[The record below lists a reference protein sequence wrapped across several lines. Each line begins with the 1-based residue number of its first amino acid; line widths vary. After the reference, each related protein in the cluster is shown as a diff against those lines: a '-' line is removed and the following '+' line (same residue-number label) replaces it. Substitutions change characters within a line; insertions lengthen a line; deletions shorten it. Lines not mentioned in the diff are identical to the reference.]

1 MKEYIEREAL
11 MDGLKEIHDYVMQ
24 DPDISKAMKWQEAVC
39 HDRAMRMISAAT
51 AADVVERKHGEWVH
65 TTIEDE
71 DWGGTYHRWT
81 CSVCGGRV
89 SGNPAGSNFCKWC
102 GADMRGEKNAV
113 D

>member
-1 MKEYIEREAL
+1 MKEYIEIIGCRGCDSKNCYVCNILTIAEMLNNGAFDGM
-11 MDGLKEIHDYVMQ
+11 MDEYHSII
-24 DPDISKAMKWQEAVC
+24 P
-39 HDRAMRMISAAT
+39 
-51 AADVVERKHGEWVH
+51 AADVVERKRGEWVH

-102 GADMRGEKNAV
+102 GADMRGEKNV
-113 D
+113 R